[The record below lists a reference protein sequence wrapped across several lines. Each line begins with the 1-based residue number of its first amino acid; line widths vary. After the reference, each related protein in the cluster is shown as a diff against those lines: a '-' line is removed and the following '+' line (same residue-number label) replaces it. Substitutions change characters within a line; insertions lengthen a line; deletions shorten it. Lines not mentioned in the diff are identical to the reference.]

1 MQYYAALLTICFGL
15 LLGFCDDVLDIP
27 HKYKYVIPIWQIK
40 GYDLRFSKKKNYQL
54 KGVIMTVS
62 KEEWLVTLNMELAMM
77 KRNNE
82 SQLKKLTSLFQ
93 QSERQPRVVNPIR
106 RE

>member
-1 MQYYAALLTICFGL
+1 MT
-15 LLGFCDDVLDIP
+15 D
-27 HKYKYVIPIWQIK
+27 
-40 GYDLRFSKKKNYQL
+40 KKISSINIVRKKITS

-93 QSERQPRVVNPIR
+93 QSERQLEKAISVVERMEI
-106 RE
+106 

>member
-1 MQYYAALLTICFGL
+1 
-15 LLGFCDDVLDIP
+15 
-27 HKYKYVIPIWQIK
+27 
-40 GYDLRFSKKKNYQL
+40 
-54 KGVIMTVS
+54 MTVS

-93 QSERQPRVVNPIR
+93 QSEKQLEKAISVVERMEI
-106 RE
+106 